1 MRIVATVRHALR
13 TLIAGRLF
21 TVVALVCLTLGIATN
36 TTMFSVFDAMFL
48 RPLPFPDPDRLVAIA
63 GRHPETNRRVTLS
76 LDDVNEL
83 TRGLRSIQT
92 VAAYS
97 GRTATLNDAG
107 DPERIGVQQ
116 VTASLFPLLG
126 LRPQRGFGIQ
136 PEDDRVGAAG
146 VALISDSLWR
156 RRYQSDPAILGRSIR
171 LDDATYTIAGV
182 MPRKFRFPSTS
193 EIWIPLMPT
202 LGASGAATR
211 GVSIIGRL
219 ADNVSL
225 EVVNQE
231 LAVADAAAAGVAHA
245 AEPAPR
251 ACMDRA
257 RTARNTSSRRR
268 SWARRP
274 CCS

>member
-1 MRIVATVRHALR
+1 MHFVATVRQALR

-21 TVVALVCLTLGIATN
+21 TGVALVCLALGIATN

-48 RPLPFPDPDRLVAIA
+48 RPLPFPDPDRLVAIS

-92 VAAYS
+92 IAAYS
-97 GRTATLNDAG
+97 GRTATLNDGG

-126 LRPQRGFGIQ
+126 LSPQRGLGIQ
-136 PEDDRVGAAG
+136 PEDDRVGAGG

-156 RRYQSDPAILGRSIR
+156 RRYQADPAILGRSIR

-182 MPRKFRFPSTS
+182 MPPKFRFPSTERDLDS
-193 EIWIPLMPT
+193 
-202 LGASGAATR
+202 AH
-211 GVSIIGRL
+211 
-219 ADNVSL
+219 
-225 EVVNQE
+225 
-231 LAVADAAAAGVAHA
+231 ADARCVRSRDAWRVDH
-245 AEPAPR
+245 R
-251 ACMDRA
+251 A
-257 RTARNTSSRRR
+257 SR
-268 SWARRP
+268 
-274 CCS
+274 